1 MSKTNEMYYDD
12 AEKLI
17 DQSIQKVKE
26 GADQDTEIN
35 KLMEYDVIT
44 TYFMEDELQSIFGF
58 ELQDHRMYTNI
69 VTKRRQ

>member
-35 KLMEYDVIT
+35 KLMEYDVIK